1 MGEGGGNRAGFV
13 AALLLGAVMA
23 GAVGGG
29 GLRWIQDQGVADD
42 PAVPPPV
49 IILSVAELLRSGKD
63 ALEIRALAD
72 QLAAG
77 GFLVLDAQSVLAAP
91 PSLYLQPGHGTVR

>member
-1 MGEGGGNRAGFV
+1 MRAATNRAGLV

-23 GAVGGG
+23 GAVGGA
-29 GLRWIQDQGVADD
+29 GLRWIQERGVAED

-72 QLAAG
+72 QLADG
-77 GFLVLDAQSVLAAP
+77 GFLVLDAQAVLAAP
-91 PSLYLQPGHGTVR
+91 PALYLQAGQGTVR

>member
-1 MGEGGGNRAGFV
+1 VGEGGENRAGLI
-13 AALLLGAVMA
+13 APLLLGAAMA

-72 QLAAG
+72 QLADG
-77 GFLVLDAQSVLAAP
+77 DFLVLDAQAVLAAP
-91 PSLYLQPGHGTVR
+91 PERYLRARQGAVR